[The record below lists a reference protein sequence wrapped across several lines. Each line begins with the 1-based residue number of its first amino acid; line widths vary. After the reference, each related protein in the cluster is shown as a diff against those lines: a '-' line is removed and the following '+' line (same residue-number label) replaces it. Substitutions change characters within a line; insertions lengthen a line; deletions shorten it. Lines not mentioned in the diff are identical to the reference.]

1 MRKRFKLVAISLAVA
16 VALTVGLT
24 ATTFAWG
31 PSGGGEE
38 VGVCPAETFVNKVAG
53 ILELEEEQV
62 AEAFE
67 QARGEIKQEI
77 IERRLQKAVENG
89 LITEEEAGG
98 ILEWLQNRPEAVE
111 RLGLRA
117 RLQQRNMWQHRQ
129 QMGDCPGRPGMGQIL
144 DERVVGTIT
153 AVSEEEN
160 AITLVTE
167 DGDEVT
173 FQYTSNTV
181 FNLRGVIAIEE
192 GQEAKAGCW
201 EDVDGN
207 LTAKFVHVGLPLEE
221 AEDVE

>member
-1 MRKRFKLVAISLAVA
+1 MRKRFKLVTISLAVA
-16 VALTVGLT
+16 IALTVGLT

-31 PSGGGEE
+31 ASGGGEE
-38 VGVCPAETFVNKVAG
+38 GGVCPADTFVSKVAG

-67 QARGEIKQEI
+67 QARGEIRQEI
-77 IERRLQKAVENG
+77 IEKRLQKAVENG
-89 LITEEEAGG
+89 LLTEEEAGG
-98 ILEWLQNRPEAVE
+98 ILEWLQDRPEALE
-111 RLGLRA
+111 GLKDRVLDFK
-117 RLQQRNMWQHRQ
+117 RKMWQHRQ
-129 QMGDCPGRPGMGQIL
+129 QMGERFCRPGPARIL
-144 DERVVGTIT
+144 DAHVAGTIT

-192 GQEAKAGCW
+192 GQVAKAGCW

-207 LTAKFVHVGLPLEE
+207 LTAKFVHVGLPWDE
-221 AEDVE
+221 AEGIE